1 MSVKL
6 RLQRH
11 GTKKR
16 PFYRLVATDSRSVRD
31 GKFLEIV
38 GTYNPLTAPATFQCK
53 SDRVEYWL
61 SKGALPSDTVRTLLL
76 QQKATANA

>member
-16 PFYRLVATDSRSVRD
+16 PFYRLVAADSRSVRD
-31 GKFLEIV
+31 GAFLEIV
-38 GTYNPLTAPATFQCK
+38 GTYNPLTQPETLSVKAE
-53 SDRVEYWL
+53 RVKYWL
-61 SKGALPSDTVRTLLL
+61 DRGALPTDTVRTLLKKTP
-76 QQKATANA
+76 QSA

>member
-16 PFYRLVATDSRSVRD
+16 PFYRLVAADSRSVRD
-31 GKFLEIV
+31 GAFLEIV
-38 GTYNPLTAPATFQCK
+38 GTYNPLTQPETLTVKAE
-53 SDRVEYWL
+53 RVKYWL
-61 SKGALPSDTVRTLLL
+61 DRGALPTDTVRTLLK
-76 QQKATANA
+76 KAPASA